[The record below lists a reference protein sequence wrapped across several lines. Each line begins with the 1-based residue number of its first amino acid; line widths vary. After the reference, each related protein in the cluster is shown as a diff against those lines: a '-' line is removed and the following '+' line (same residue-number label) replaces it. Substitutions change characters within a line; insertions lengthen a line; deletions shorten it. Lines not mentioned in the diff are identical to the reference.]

1 MDSTM
6 LSAVFAQAAASA
18 QTAFPSSSDSVKTD
32 VSFSE
37 ILTGA
42 SAKVTNNP
50 FTDISADK
58 TDGNPALFDALK
70 EAGAADLSTTL
81 QAALKNVLKGI
92 TNDEFTEKD
101 AQDLVNSLLNGSED
115 ANAEDLPEKWAGLS
129 LEDSKKLLKII
140 DLLNYAAADKNKSG
154 ENMQE
159 TVIDML
165 FGDKKKGEKA
175 AESGLIMPDSSYM
188 WQIMAVRLS
197 QQTSPETLTENF
209 TAVTE
214 MPAVQAMD
222 MQMPDT
228 AQTAD
233 AQIIPEMP
241 ENTAEI
247 LKNAVN
253 SMPSDDLAER
263 LDTFAEALNA
273 EITVKNGGNAEA
285 SEDIFTEMQTA
296 SLRKDKTASAE
307 GELAAITA
315 DVPHVVNTGDVVQV
329 NAQDVKFSDIAAQI
343 ERVLR
348 TEEIFAKAAEKTPTE
363 LTIKLDPENLGR
375 IEVKITSGNGGL
387 TVAFA
392 AENTQTG
399 RLLSE
404 NVRELAAA
412 VNRAGGD
419 INEVYVVSGNE
430 STDGAQLSMAFSFA
444 NGFGGGQKDSGAN
457 QTGRQITPAENTENS
472 VSETENI
479 TLQEGKLWQT
489 A

>member
-37 ILTGA
+37 ILTGT

-58 TDGNPALFDALK
+58 TDGKSALFDALK
-70 EAGAADLSTTL
+70 EAGAADLSTAL
-81 QAALKNVLKGI
+81 QTALKNVLKGI

-129 LEDSKKLLKII
+129 PEDSKKLLKII

-197 QQTSPETLTENF
+197 QQTSPETPAENF

-233 AQIIPEMP
+233 AQIIPE
-241 ENTAEI
+241 NTAEI

-263 LDTFAEALNA
+263 LDTFAEAFNA

-285 SEDIFTEMQTA
+285 SEDIFTEMRTA

-343 ERVLR
+343 ERVLK

-363 LTIKLDPENLGR
+363 LTIRLDPENLGR

-392 AENTQTG
+392 AENAQTG

-419 INEVYVVSGNE
+419 INEVYVVSGND

-479 TLQEGKLWQT
+479 TLREGKLWQT

>member
-18 QTAFPSSSDSVKTD
+18 QTSFPSSSDSVKTD

-58 TDGNPALFDALK
+58 TDGKSALFDALK
-70 EAGAADLSTTL
+70 EAGAADLSTAL

-209 TAVTE
+209 TAV
-214 MPAVQAMD
+214 QAMD

-233 AQIIPEMP
+233 AQIIPE
-241 ENTAEI
+241 NTAEI

-253 SMPSDDLAER
+253 SMSSDDLAER

-343 ERVLR
+343 ERVLK

-363 LTIKLDPENLGR
+363 LTIRLDPESLGR

-392 AENTQTG
+392 AENAQTG

-479 TLQEGKLWQT
+479 TLREGKLWQT

>member
-58 TDGNPALFDALK
+58 TDGKSALFDALK

-81 QAALKNVLKGI
+81 QTALKNVLKGI

-197 QQTSPETLTENF
+197 QQTSPETPAENF

-233 AQIIPEMP
+233 AQIIP

-343 ERVLR
+343 ERVLK

-363 LTIKLDPENLGR
+363 LTIRLDPENLGK
-375 IEVKITSGNGGL
+375 IEVKITSENGGL

-392 AENTQTG
+392 AENAQTG

-457 QTGRQITPAENTENS
+457 QTGRQTTPAENTENS

>member
-58 TDGNPALFDALK
+58 TDGDPALFDALK

-363 LTIKLDPENLGR
+363 LTIRLDPENLGR

-479 TLQEGKLWQT
+479 TLREGKLWQT

>member
-37 ILTGA
+37 ILTGV

-81 QAALKNVLKGI
+81 QTALKNVLKGI

-307 GELAAITA
+307 GELAVITA

-343 ERVLR
+343 ERVLK

-363 LTIKLDPENLGR
+363 LTIRLDPENLGR

-392 AENTQTG
+392 AENAQTG

>member
-42 SAKVTNNP
+42 SAKATNNP

-58 TDGNPALFDALK
+58 TDGDPALFDALK
-70 EAGAADLSTTL
+70 EAGAADLSTAL
-81 QAALKNVLKGI
+81 RAALKNVLKGI

-197 QQTSPETLTENF
+197 QQTSPETPAENF

-233 AQIIPEMP
+233 AQIIP

-315 DVPHVVNTGDVVQV
+315 DVPHVVNTGDVGQV

-343 ERVLR
+343 ERVLK
-348 TEEIFAKAAEKTPTE
+348 TEEIFAKAAEKTPAE
-363 LTIKLDPENLGR
+363 LTIRLDPENLGR

-392 AENTQTG
+392 AENAQTG

-479 TLQEGKLWQT
+479 TLREGKLWQT

>member
-58 TDGNPALFDALK
+58 TDGKSALFDALK

-81 QAALKNVLKGI
+81 QTALKNVLKGI

-233 AQIIPEMP
+233 AQIIPE
-241 ENTAEI
+241 NTAEI

-253 SMPSDDLAER
+253 SMSSDDLAER

-273 EITVKNGGNAEA
+273 EITVKNGGN

-343 ERVLR
+343 ERVLK

-363 LTIKLDPENLGR
+363 LTIRLDPENLGR

-392 AENTQTG
+392 AENAQTG

-419 INEVYVVSGNE
+419 INEVYVVSGND

-444 NGFGGGQKDSGAN
+444 NSFGGGQKDSGAN

-479 TLQEGKLWQT
+479 TLREGKLWQT

>member
-58 TDGNPALFDALK
+58 ADGDPALFDALK
-70 EAGAADLSTTL
+70 EAGAADLSTAL

-197 QQTSPETLTENF
+197 QQTSPETPAENF

-214 MPAVQAMD
+214 MPA
-222 MQMPDT
+222 

-233 AQIIPEMP
+233 AQIIP

-315 DVPHVVNTGDVVQV
+315 DVPHVVNTGDAVQV

-343 ERVLR
+343 ERVLK

-363 LTIKLDPENLGR
+363 LTIRLDPENLGR

-392 AENTQTG
+392 AENAQTG

-419 INEVYVVSGNE
+419 INEVYVVSGND

-479 TLQEGKLWQT
+479 TLREGKLWQT

>member
-58 TDGNPALFDALK
+58 TDGKSALFDALK

-175 AESGLIMPDSSYM
+175 VESGLIMPDSSYM

-209 TAVTE
+209 TAV
-214 MPAVQAMD
+214 QAMD

-233 AQIIPEMP
+233 AQIIPE
-241 ENTAEI
+241 NTAEI

-253 SMPSDDLAER
+253 SMSSDDLAER

-343 ERVLR
+343 ERVLK

-363 LTIKLDPENLGR
+363 LTIRLDPETLGR

-392 AENTQTG
+392 AENAQTG

-479 TLQEGKLWQT
+479 TLREGKLWQT

>member
-58 TDGNPALFDALK
+58 TDGKSALFDALK
-70 EAGAADLSTTL
+70 EAGAADLSTAL
-81 QAALKNVLKGI
+81 QAALKNVIKGI

-175 AESGLIMPDSSYM
+175 AESGFIMPDSSYM

-233 AQIIPEMP
+233 AQIIPE
-241 ENTAEI
+241 NTAEI

-253 SMPSDDLAER
+253 SMSSDDLAER

-285 SEDIFTEMQTA
+285 SEDVFTEMQTA

-343 ERVLR
+343 ERVLK

-363 LTIKLDPENLGR
+363 LTIRLDPESLGR

-392 AENTQTG
+392 AESAQTG

-479 TLQEGKLWQT
+479 TLREGKLWQT

>member
-58 TDGNPALFDALK
+58 TDGKSALFDALK
-70 EAGAADLSTTL
+70 EAGAADLSTAL

-209 TAVTE
+209 TAV
-214 MPAVQAMD
+214 QAMD

-233 AQIIPEMP
+233 AQIIPE
-241 ENTAEI
+241 NTAEI

-253 SMPSDDLAER
+253 SMSSDDLAER

-285 SEDIFTEMQTA
+285 SEDIFTEMHTA

-343 ERVLR
+343 ERVLK

-363 LTIKLDPENLGR
+363 LTIRLDPENLGR

-392 AENTQTG
+392 AESAQTG

-479 TLQEGKLWQT
+479 TLREGKLWQT

>member
-18 QTAFPSSSDSVKTD
+18 QTAFPSSSDSIKTD

-58 TDGNPALFDALK
+58 TDGKSALFDALK
-70 EAGAADLSTTL
+70 EAGAADLSTAL

-209 TAVTE
+209 TAV
-214 MPAVQAMD
+214 QAMD

-233 AQIIPEMP
+233 AQIIPE
-241 ENTAEI
+241 NTAEI

-253 SMPSDDLAER
+253 SMSSDDLAER

-285 SEDIFTEMQTA
+285 SEDIFTEMHTA

-343 ERVLR
+343 DIVLK
-348 TEEIFAKAAEKTPTE
+348 TEEIFAKSAEKTPTE
-363 LTIKLDPENLGR
+363 LTIRLDPENLGR

-392 AENTQTG
+392 AENAQTG

-419 INEVYVVSGNE
+419 INEVYVVSGND

-479 TLQEGKLWQT
+479 TLREGKLWQT

>member
-58 TDGNPALFDALK
+58 TDGKSALFDALK
-70 EAGAADLSTTL
+70 EAGAADLSTAL
-81 QAALKNVLKGI
+81 RAALKNVLKGI

-209 TAVTE
+209 TAV
-214 MPAVQAMD
+214 QAMD

-233 AQIIPEMP
+233 AQIIPE
-241 ENTAEI
+241 NTAEI

-253 SMPSDDLAER
+253 SMSSDDLAER

-315 DVPHVVNTGDVVQV
+315 DVPHVVNTGDIGQV

-343 ERVLR
+343 ERVLK

-363 LTIKLDPENLGR
+363 LTIRLDPENLGR

-392 AENTQTG
+392 AESAQTG

-479 TLQEGKLWQT
+479 TLREGKLWQT

>member
-58 TDGNPALFDALK
+58 TDGKSALFDALK

-81 QAALKNVLKGI
+81 QTALKNVLKGI

-233 AQIIPEMP
+233 AQIIPE
-241 ENTAEI
+241 NTAEI

-253 SMPSDDLAER
+253 SMSSDDLAER

-273 EITVKNGGNAEA
+273 EITMKNGGNAEA

-343 ERVLR
+343 ERVLK
-348 TEEIFAKAAEKTPTE
+348 TEEIFAKAAEKMPTE
-363 LTIKLDPENLGR
+363 LTIRLDPENLGS

-392 AENTQTG
+392 AENAQTG

-479 TLQEGKLWQT
+479 TLREGKLWQT

>member
-58 TDGNPALFDALK
+58 TDGKSALFDALK
-70 EAGAADLSTTL
+70 EAGAADLSTAL

-129 LEDSKKLLKII
+129 PEDSKKLLKII

-209 TAVTE
+209 TAV
-214 MPAVQAMD
+214 QAMD
-222 MQMPDT
+222 TQMPDT

-233 AQIIPEMP
+233 AQIIPE
-241 ENTAEI
+241 NTAEI

-253 SMPSDDLAER
+253 SMSSDDLAER
-263 LDTFAEALNA
+263 LDTFAKALNA
-273 EITVKNGGNAEA
+273 EITVKNGVNAEA

-315 DVPHVVNTGDVVQV
+315 DVPHVVNTGDAVQV

-343 ERVLR
+343 ERVLK

-363 LTIKLDPENLGR
+363 LTIRLDPENLGR

-392 AENTQTG
+392 VENAQTG

>member
-58 TDGNPALFDALK
+58 TDGKSALFDALK
-70 EAGAADLSTTL
+70 EAGAADLSTAL
-81 QAALKNVLKGI
+81 RAALKNVLKGI

-129 LEDSKKLLKII
+129 PEDSKKLLKII

-209 TAVTE
+209 TAV
-214 MPAVQAMD
+214 QAMD

-233 AQIIPEMP
+233 AQIIPE
-241 ENTAEI
+241 NTAEI

-253 SMPSDDLAER
+253 SMSSDDLAER

-343 ERVLR
+343 ERVLK

-363 LTIKLDPENLGR
+363 LTIRLDPENLGR

-392 AENTQTG
+392 AESAQTG

-479 TLQEGKLWQT
+479 TLREGKLWQT

>member
-214 MPAVQAMD
+214 MPA
-222 MQMPDT
+222 

-233 AQIIPEMP
+233 AQIIP

-296 SLRKDKTASAE
+296 SFRKDKTASAE

-343 ERVLR
+343 ERVLK

-363 LTIKLDPENLGR
+363 LTIRLDPENLGR
-375 IEVKITSGNGGL
+375 IEVKIASGNGGL

-392 AENTQTG
+392 AENAQTG

-419 INEVYVVSGNE
+419 INEVYVVSGND

-457 QTGRQITPAENTENS
+457 QTGRQTTPAENTENS

>member
-18 QTAFPSSSDSVKTD
+18 QTAFPSSSDSIKTD

-58 TDGNPALFDALK
+58 TDGKSALFDALK
-70 EAGAADLSTTL
+70 EAGAADLSTAL

-209 TAVTE
+209 TAV
-214 MPAVQAMD
+214 QAMD

-233 AQIIPEMP
+233 AQLIP

-253 SMPSDDLAER
+253 SMSSDDLAER

-343 ERVLR
+343 ERVLK

-363 LTIKLDPENLGR
+363 LTIRLDPENLGR

-392 AENTQTG
+392 AENAQTG

-419 INEVYVVSGNE
+419 INEVYVVSGND

-444 NGFGGGQKDSGAN
+444 NSFGGGQKDSGAN

-479 TLQEGKLWQT
+479 TLREGKLWQT

>member
-58 TDGNPALFDALK
+58 TDGNSALFDALK

-241 ENTAEI
+241 ENTTEI

-315 DVPHVVNTGDVVQV
+315 DVPHVVNTGDIGQV

-343 ERVLR
+343 ERVLK

-363 LTIKLDPENLGR
+363 LTIRLDPESLGK

-392 AENTQTG
+392 AENAQTG

>member
-6 LSAVFAQAAASA
+6 LSAVFAKAAASA
-18 QTAFPSSSDSVKTD
+18 HTAFPSSSDSVKTD

-37 ILTGA
+37 MLTGA
-42 SAKVTNNP
+42 SAKAANNP

-58 TDGNPALFDALK
+58 TDGDPALFDELK

-81 QAALKNVLKGI
+81 RTALKNVLKGI

-209 TAVTE
+209 TAV
-214 MPAVQAMD
+214 QAMD
-222 MQMPDT
+222 TQMPDT

-233 AQIIPEMP
+233 AQIIPE
-241 ENTAEI
+241 NTAEI

-253 SMPSDDLAER
+253 SMSSDDLAER

-315 DVPHVVNTGDVVQV
+315 DVPHVVNTGDAVQV

-343 ERVLR
+343 ERVLK

-363 LTIKLDPENLGR
+363 LTIRLDPENLGR

-392 AENTQTG
+392 AENAQTG

-479 TLQEGKLWQT
+479 TLREGKLWQT

>member
-18 QTAFPSSSDSVKTD
+18 QTAFSSSSDSVKTD

-58 TDGNPALFDALK
+58 TDGKSALFDALK

-81 QAALKNVLKGI
+81 QTALKNVLKGI

-115 ANAEDLPEKWAGLS
+115 ANAEDLSEKWAGLS

-233 AQIIPEMP
+233 AQIIPE
-241 ENTAEI
+241 NTAEI

-253 SMPSDDLAER
+253 SMSSDDLAER

-285 SEDIFTEMQTA
+285 SEDIFTEMHTA

-343 ERVLR
+343 ERVLK

-363 LTIKLDPENLGR
+363 LTIRLDPENLGR

-392 AENTQTG
+392 AENAQTG

-419 INEVYVVSGNE
+419 INEVYVVSGND

-479 TLQEGKLWQT
+479 TLREGKLWQT

>member
-58 TDGNPALFDALK
+58 TDGDPALFDALK
-70 EAGAADLSTTL
+70 EAGAADLSTALRT
-81 QAALKNVLKGI
+81 ALKNVLKGI

-140 DLLNYAAADKNKSG
+140 DLLNHAAADKNKSG

-197 QQTSPETLTENF
+197 QQTSPETPAENF

-233 AQIIPEMP
+233 AQIIPE
-241 ENTAEI
+241 NTAEI

-253 SMPSDDLAER
+253 SMSSDDLAER

-343 ERVLR
+343 ERVLK
-348 TEEIFAKAAEKTPTE
+348 TEEIFAKAAEKTPAE
-363 LTIKLDPENLGR
+363 LTIRLDPENLGR

-392 AENTQTG
+392 AENAQTG

-419 INEVYVVSGNE
+419 INEVYVVSGND

-457 QTGRQITPAENTENS
+457 QTGRQTTPAENTENS

-479 TLQEGKLWQT
+479 TLREGKLWQT

>member
-58 TDGNPALFDALK
+58 TDGKSALFDALK
-70 EAGAADLSTTL
+70 EAGAADLSTAL
-81 QAALKNVLKGI
+81 QTALKNVLKGI

-197 QQTSPETLTENF
+197 QQTSPETPAENF

-214 MPAVQAMD
+214 MPA
-222 MQMPDT
+222 

-233 AQIIPEMP
+233 AQIIP

-315 DVPHVVNTGDVVQV
+315 DVPHVVNTGDAVQV

-343 ERVLR
+343 ERVLK

-363 LTIKLDPENLGR
+363 LTIRLDPENLGR

-392 AENTQTG
+392 AENAQTG

-479 TLQEGKLWQT
+479 TLREGKLWQT

>member
-1 MDSTM
+1 MDSTF
-6 LSAVFAQAAASA
+6 LSAAFAQAVAAA
-18 QTAFPSSSDSVKTD
+18 PTEFPSSSESIKTD

-37 ILTGA
+37 ILTGVA
-42 SAKVTNNP
+42 AKDTNNP

-58 TDGNPALFDALK
+58 TESSSALFDALK

-81 QAALKNVLKGI
+81 QTALKNVLKSI

-140 DLLNYAAADKNKSG
+140 DLLNYAAADKNKFG
-154 ENMQE
+154 ENAQE

-165 FGDKKKGEKA
+165 FGDKKQSEKA

-188 WQIMAVRLS
+188 WQIMAVKLA
-197 QQTSPETLTENF
+197 QQSAPETLTESF
-209 TAVTE
+209 AAVTE
-214 MPAVQAMD
+214 MPVIQVD
-222 MQMPDT
+222 MPKADIP
-228 AQTAD
+228 TAD
-233 AQIIPEMP
+233 TQMIAEMP

-247 LKNAVN
+247 IKNAVN
-253 SMPSDDLAER
+253 SVPSDDLSER
-263 LDTFAEALNA
+263 LTTFAEALNA
-273 EITVKNGGNAEA
+273 EITVKNGDTAETA
-285 SEDIFTEMQTA
+285 DSIFNEMQTA
-296 SLRKDKTASAE
+296 PLIKDKTASAE
-307 GELAAITA
+307 SELAAITA
-315 DVPHVVNTGDVVQV
+315 DIPHVNTVNTGDIEQV
-329 NAQDVKFSDIAAQI
+329 NTQDVKFSDIGTQI

-348 TEEIFAKAAEKTPTE
+348 TEEIFARAAEKTPTE
-363 LTIKLDPENLGR
+363 LTIKLDPESLGK
-375 IEVKITSGNGGL
+375 IEVKITSENGGL

-392 AENTQTG
+392 AENAQTG
-399 RLLSE
+399 KLLSE

-430 STDGAQLSMAFSFA
+430 NTDGAQLSMAFSFA
-444 NGFGGGQKDSGAN
+444 NGFGGGQENSGA
-457 QTGRQITPAENTENS
+457 QADGRHTASAESTDDT
-472 VSETENI
+472 VSKAENI
-479 TLQEGKLWQT
+479 TLREGKLWQT

>member
-58 TDGNPALFDALK
+58 TDGKSALFDALK

-140 DLLNYAAADKNKSG
+140 DLLNYAAADKNNSG

-233 AQIIPEMP
+233 AQIIPE
-241 ENTAEI
+241 NTAEI

-253 SMPSDDLAER
+253 SMSSDDLAER

-285 SEDIFTEMQTA
+285 SEDIFTEMHTA

-343 ERVLR
+343 ERVLK

-363 LTIKLDPENLGR
+363 LTIRLDPENLGR

-392 AENTQTG
+392 AENAQTG

-419 INEVYVVSGNE
+419 INEVYVVSGND

-479 TLQEGKLWQT
+479 TLREGKLWQT

>member
-58 TDGNPALFDALK
+58 TDGKSALFDALK

-233 AQIIPEMP
+233 AQIIPE
-241 ENTAEI
+241 NTAEI

-253 SMPSDDLAER
+253 SMSSDDLAER

-343 ERVLR
+343 ERVLK

-363 LTIKLDPENLGR
+363 LTIRLDPENLGR

-392 AENTQTG
+392 AENAQTG

-479 TLQEGKLWQT
+479 TLREGKLWQT

>member
-58 TDGNPALFDALK
+58 TDGKSALFDALK
-70 EAGAADLSTTL
+70 EAGAADLSTAL

-214 MPAVQAMD
+214 MPA
-222 MQMPDT
+222 

-233 AQIIPEMP
+233 AQIIS

-253 SMPSDDLAER
+253 SMSSDDLAER

-315 DVPHVVNTGDVVQV
+315 DVPHVVNTGDVEQV

-343 ERVLR
+343 ERVLK

-363 LTIKLDPENLGR
+363 LTIRLDPENLGR

-392 AENTQTG
+392 AENAQTG

-444 NGFGGGQKDSGAN
+444 NSFGGGQKDSGAN

-479 TLQEGKLWQT
+479 TLREGKLWQT

>member
-58 TDGNPALFDALK
+58 TDGNSALFDALK

-81 QAALKNVLKGI
+81 QTALKNVLKGI

-101 AQDLVNSLLNGSED
+101 AQDLVNFLLNGSED

-129 LEDSKKLLKII
+129 PEDSKKLLKII

-233 AQIIPEMP
+233 AQLIP

-253 SMPSDDLAER
+253 SMSSDDLAEH

-343 ERVLR
+343 ERVLK

-363 LTIKLDPENLGR
+363 LTIRLDPENLGR

-392 AENTQTG
+392 AENAQTG

-444 NGFGGGQKDSGAN
+444 NSFGGGQKDSGAN

-479 TLQEGKLWQT
+479 TLREGKLWQT

>member
-58 TDGNPALFDALK
+58 TDGDPALFDALK
-70 EAGAADLSTTL
+70 EAGAADLSTAL
-81 QAALKNVLKGI
+81 RAALKNVLKGI

-197 QQTSPETLTENF
+197 QQTSPETPAENF

-233 AQIIPEMP
+233 AQIIPE
-241 ENTAEI
+241 NTAEI

-253 SMPSDDLAER
+253 SMSSDDLAER

-315 DVPHVVNTGDVVQV
+315 DVPHVVNTGDVGQV

-343 ERVLR
+343 ERVLK

-363 LTIKLDPENLGR
+363 LTIRLDPENLGR

-392 AENTQTG
+392 AENAQTG

-419 INEVYVVSGNE
+419 INEVYVVSGND

-479 TLQEGKLWQT
+479 TLREGKLWQT

>member
-18 QTAFPSSSDSVKTD
+18 HTAFPSSSDSVKTD

-37 ILTGA
+37 MLTGA

-58 TDGNPALFDALK
+58 TDGDPALFDALK
-70 EAGAADLSTTL
+70 EAGAADLSTAL

-209 TAVTE
+209 TAV
-214 MPAVQAMD
+214 QAMD
-222 MQMPDT
+222 VRMPDT

-233 AQIIPEMP
+233 AQIIP

-263 LDTFAEALNA
+263 LDTFAKALNA

-315 DVPHVVNTGDVVQV
+315 DVPHVVNTGDVGQV

-343 ERVLR
+343 ERVLK

-363 LTIKLDPENLGR
+363 LTIRLDPENLGR

-392 AENTQTG
+392 AENAQTG

-419 INEVYVVSGNE
+419 INEVYVVSGND

-457 QTGRQITPAENTENS
+457 QTGRQIAPAEDTENS

>member
-1 MDSTM
+1 M

-18 QTAFPSSSDSVKTD
+18 QTAFPSSSDSIKTD

-58 TDGNPALFDALK
+58 TDGNSALFDALK
-70 EAGAADLSTTL
+70 EAGAADLSTAL

-197 QQTSPETLTENF
+197 QQTSPETPAENF

-233 AQIIPEMP
+233 AQIIT

-253 SMPSDDLAER
+253 SMSSDDLAER

-343 ERVLR
+343 ERVLK

-363 LTIKLDPENLGR
+363 LTIRLDPENLGR

-392 AENTQTG
+392 AENAQTG

-419 INEVYVVSGNE
+419 INEVYVVSGND

-479 TLQEGKLWQT
+479 TLREGKLWQT

>member
-18 QTAFPSSSDSVKTD
+18 QTAFSSSSDSVKTD

-58 TDGNPALFDALK
+58 TDGKSALFDALK
-70 EAGAADLSTTL
+70 EAGAADLSTAL
-81 QAALKNVLKGI
+81 QTALKNVLKGI

-115 ANAEDLPEKWAGLS
+115 ANAEDLSEKWAGLS

-233 AQIIPEMP
+233 AQIIPE
-241 ENTAEI
+241 NTAEI

-253 SMPSDDLAER
+253 SMSSDDLAER

-285 SEDIFTEMQTA
+285 SEDIFTEMHTA

-343 ERVLR
+343 ERVLK

-363 LTIKLDPENLGR
+363 LTIRLDPENLGR

-392 AENTQTG
+392 AENAQTG

-479 TLQEGKLWQT
+479 TLREGKLWQT

>member
-58 TDGNPALFDALK
+58 TDGKSALFDALK

-233 AQIIPEMP
+233 AQIIPE
-241 ENTAEI
+241 NTAEI

-253 SMPSDDLAER
+253 SMSSDDLAER

-343 ERVLR
+343 ERVLK

-363 LTIKLDPENLGR
+363 LTIRLDPENLGR

-392 AENTQTG
+392 AENAQTG

-419 INEVYVVSGNE
+419 INEVYVVSGND
-430 STDGAQLSMAFSFA
+430 STNGAQLSMAFSFA

-479 TLQEGKLWQT
+479 TLREGKLWQT

>member
-58 TDGNPALFDALK
+58 TDGKSALFDALK
-70 EAGAADLSTTL
+70 EAGAADLSTAL

-209 TAVTE
+209 TAV
-214 MPAVQAMD
+214 QAMD

-233 AQIIPEMP
+233 AQIIPE
-241 ENTAEI
+241 NTAEI

-253 SMPSDDLAER
+253 SMSSDDLAER

-343 ERVLR
+343 ERVLK

-363 LTIKLDPENLGR
+363 LTIRLDPENLGR

-392 AENTQTG
+392 AESAQTG

-444 NGFGGGQKDSGAN
+444 NSFGGGQKDSGAN

-479 TLQEGKLWQT
+479 TLREGKLWQT

>member
-18 QTAFPSSSDSVKTD
+18 QTAFPSSSDSIKTD

-58 TDGNPALFDALK
+58 TDGKSALFDALK
-70 EAGAADLSTTL
+70 EAGAADLSTAL

-209 TAVTE
+209 TAV
-214 MPAVQAMD
+214 QAMD

-233 AQIIPEMP
+233 AQIIPE
-241 ENTAEI
+241 NTAEI

-253 SMPSDDLAER
+253 SMSSDDLAER

-285 SEDIFTEMQTA
+285 SEDIFTEMHTA

-343 ERVLR
+343 ERVLK

-363 LTIKLDPENLGR
+363 LTIRLDPENLGR

-392 AENTQTG
+392 AENAQTG

-419 INEVYVVSGNE
+419 INEVYVVSGND

-479 TLQEGKLWQT
+479 TLREGKLWQT

>member
-58 TDGNPALFDALK
+58 TDGKSALFDALK
-70 EAGAADLSTTL
+70 EAGAADLSTAL

-197 QQTSPETLTENF
+197 QQTSPETPAENF

-214 MPAVQAMD
+214 MPA
-222 MQMPDT
+222 

-233 AQIIPEMP
+233 AQIIP

-315 DVPHVVNTGDVVQV
+315 DVPHVVNTGDVEQV

-343 ERVLR
+343 ERVLK

-363 LTIKLDPENLGR
+363 LTIRLDPENLGR

-392 AENTQTG
+392 AENAQTG

-479 TLQEGKLWQT
+479 TLREGKLWQT

>member
-58 TDGNPALFDALK
+58 TDGDPALFDALK

-209 TAVTE
+209 TAV
-214 MPAVQAMD
+214 QAMD
-222 MQMPDT
+222 TQMPDT

-233 AQIIPEMP
+233 AQIIPE
-241 ENTAEI
+241 NTAEI

-253 SMPSDDLAER
+253 SMSSDDLAER

-343 ERVLR
+343 ERVLK

-363 LTIKLDPENLGR
+363 LTIRLDPENLGR

-392 AENTQTG
+392 AENAQTG

-479 TLQEGKLWQT
+479 TLREGKLWQT

>member
-58 TDGNPALFDALK
+58 ADGDPALFDALK
-70 EAGAADLSTTL
+70 EAGAADLSTAL

-140 DLLNYAAADKNKSG
+140 DLLNYAAADKNNSG

-197 QQTSPETLTENF
+197 QQTSPETPAENF

-214 MPAVQAMD
+214 MPA
-222 MQMPDT
+222 

-233 AQIIPEMP
+233 AQIIP

-343 ERVLR
+343 ERVLK

-363 LTIKLDPENLGR
+363 LTIRLDPENLGS

-392 AENTQTG
+392 AESAQTG

-419 INEVYVVSGNE
+419 INEVYVVSGND

-479 TLQEGKLWQT
+479 TLREGKLWQT

>member
-18 QTAFPSSSDSVKTD
+18 RTAFPSSSDSVKTD

-58 TDGNPALFDALK
+58 TDGKSALFDALK

-214 MPAVQAMD
+214 MSAVQAMD

-233 AQIIPEMP
+233 AQIIPE
-241 ENTAEI
+241 NTAEI

-253 SMPSDDLAER
+253 SMSSDDLAER

-285 SEDIFTEMQTA
+285 SEDVFTEMQTA

-343 ERVLR
+343 ERVLK

-363 LTIKLDPENLGR
+363 LTIRLDPENLGR

-392 AENTQTG
+392 AENAQTG

-479 TLQEGKLWQT
+479 TLREGKLWQT